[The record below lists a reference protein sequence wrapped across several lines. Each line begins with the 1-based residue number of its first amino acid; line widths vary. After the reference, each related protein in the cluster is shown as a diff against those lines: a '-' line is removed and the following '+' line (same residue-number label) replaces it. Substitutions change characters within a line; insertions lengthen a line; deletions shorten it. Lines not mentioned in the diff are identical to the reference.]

1 MEIKLGNTKLC
12 EGQTRNN
19 TGAPVGPRDI
29 RDAETPGV
37 VIREYVGVDRVVGD
51 RVGCDHGTVTFGVT
65 RTYGSVDDATAYVL
79 VGHRSEDTVGAL
91 MYDEMEEKS
100 GKGTGKG
107 LAAFEKDGKRQLTQ
121 LSCLD
126 GQWIIHPLGTNA
138 LYPAGDYRVT
148 FDAMQNAFAVQYR
161 LSDDETASFY
171 LSPGFSRR
179 DDITRVSTAF
189 DNYERVNWKTGEAVW
204 ITVE

>member
-37 VIREYVGVDRVVGD
+37 VIREYVGADRVVGD

-65 RTYGSVDDATAYVL
+65 RTFSSVALATAYAL

-91 MYDEMEEKS
+91 MYDDTTIFEN
-100 GKGTGKG
+100 
-107 LAAFEKDGKRQLTQ
+107 AA
-121 LSCLD
+121 
-126 GQWIIHPLGTNA
+126 
-138 LYPAGDYRVT
+138 VT
-148 FDAMQNAFAVQYR
+148 
-161 LSDDETASFY
+161 
-171 LSPGFSRR
+171 RR
-179 DDITRVSTAF
+179 EISQVGCTVVV
-189 DNYERVNWKTGEAVW
+189 NYTIEG
-204 ITVE
+204 